1 MPDVVITGDWKLV
14 SFLRE
19 VSAEMDREIKKRAY
33 AAVQIIRTEILN
45 ELSGQRT
52 GRVYK
57 IPGAEGRRRHYVRA
71 KKPKGW
77 TSDMATEAGAAW
89 VLAGGPGTYI
99 ASAPGEPPAA
109 PLGDLRRSIKA
120 ESIDRG
126 FGEGEA
132 IVGAT
137 MEYAPWLEF
146 GTGRAGAAKQQE
158 DVPEG
163 YVHGPKPGMAPR
175 PFLRPA
181 IERTREQVR
190 RVLEQRMP

>member
-19 VSAEMDREIKKRAY
+19 VSTAIDAQIKARAY
-33 AAVQIIRTEILN
+33 AAAQLIRTEMLN
-45 ELSGQRT
+45 LLSGQR
-52 GRVYK
+52 
-57 IPGAEGRRRHYVRA
+57 EGRTYRV
-71 KKPKGW
+71 
-77 TSDMATEAGAAW
+77 
-89 VLAGGPGTYI
+89 PGTQRTYQ
-99 ASAPGEPPAA
+99 ASRPGEPPAVM
-109 PLGDLRRSIKA
+109 LGDLRRSVKA
-120 ESIDRG
+120 ENVESG

-181 IERTREQVR
+181 IEHTREQVR
-190 RVLEQRMP
+190 RVLEGGML

>member
-1 MPDVVITGDWKLV
+1 VPDVVITGDWKLV
-14 SFLRE
+14 SFVRE
-19 VSAEMDREIKKRAY
+19 IGEEIDLQIKKRAY
-33 AAVQIIRTEILN
+33 AAAQLIRTEILN
-45 ELSGQRT
+45 VLTGQRT
-52 GRVYK
+52 GKTYK
-57 IPGAEGRRRHYVRA
+57 IPGAKYRAVKPEGWKR
-71 KKPKGW
+71 G
-77 TSDMATEAGAAW
+77 MGTETGAAW
-89 VLAGGPGTYI
+89 ALAAATYT
-99 ASAPGEPPAA
+99 ASAPGEAPASA
-109 PLGDLRRSIKA
+109 LGDLRRSIKA

-137 MEYAPWLEF
+137 AEYAPWLEF

-181 IERTREQVR
+181 IEHTREQVR